1 MRNKTQQ
8 KKFIKS
14 SDWGK
19 ERTIDGRER
28 WWSRTAAQMNF
39 GSRTRSVLGGDDLGG
54 SGVRWS
60 RRCWS
65 ATRWCLDVRSE
76 LSPMLGYAIE
86 ALASFAISL
95 SLFYFLGM
103 EINCRENTS
112 VKYFIG
118 FWGMIYNQRKSF
130 SVWLNFSG
138 QPKHTQWC
146 KIFFG
151 NYLPPKQTQPK
162 EKKKKKLRIMTITII
177 LYQ

>member
-1 MRNKTQQ
+1 MRNKTQK

-39 GSRTRSVLGGDDLGG
+39 GSRMRSVLGGSVLGGDDLGS
-54 SGVRWS
+54 SGVWWS
-60 RRCWS
+60 PRYWS
-65 ATRWCLDVRSE
+65 ATHWCLDVRSE

-86 ALASFAISL
+86 VLASFAISL

-103 EINCRENTS
+103 EINCRENTI

-118 FWGMIYNQRKSF
+118 FWGMIYSQRKSF
-130 SVWLNFSG
+130 SVWLNFPKQS
-138 QPKHTQWC
+138 KHTQWC
-146 KIFFG
+146 KIFSR
-151 NYLPPKQTQPK
+151 NYLVQKQTQP
-162 EKKKKKLRIMTITII
+162 
-177 LYQ
+177 